1 MPIIQS
7 EISCYPANLLTERAR
22 HETGRRW
29 LIANTLAR
37 QEKSLA
43 RVLLEQKT
51 PFYLPLL
58 SRRLQYRGRQAT
70 SYIPVYP
77 GHVFCFVN
85 DTERSE
91 LWATGR
97 VASVWEVTDQIG
109 LQRDLVQL
117 AAALEEGR
125 FSDVSD
131 GRWLSKFARPDNADP
146 RSSPRPLHAT
156 PALQAP

>member
-1 MPIIQS
+1 MPIIRS
-7 EISCYPANLLTERAR
+7 EISCHPTNLFTDRVRAD
-22 HETGRRW
+22 TGRRW

-43 RVLLEQKT
+43 RALAQQEI

-70 SYIPVYP
+70 SYIPLYP

-85 DTERSE
+85 ETERSE
-91 LWATGR
+91 LWTTGR
-97 VASVWEVTDQIG
+97 VASVWEVTDQFG
-109 LQRDLVQL
+109 LQRDLVQI

-125 FSDVSD
+125 SADVCD
-131 GRWLSKFARPDNADP
+131 GKWLSKFARPENAEP
-146 RSSPRPLHAT
+146 RALPPLHAT
-156 PALQAP
+156 PALQAR

>member
-1 MPIIQS
+1 MPIIRS
-7 EISCYPANLLTERAR
+7 EISCHPANLLNELVRDETERC
-22 HETGRRW
+22 W

-43 RVLLEQKT
+43 RVLVQQEI

-70 SYIPVYP
+70 SYVPLYP
-77 GHVFCFVN
+77 GRVFCFVN

-91 LWATGR
+91 LWATRR
-97 VASVWEVTDQIG
+97 VASVWEVIDQSG
-109 LQRDLVQL
+109 LQRDLMQL
-117 AAALEEGR
+117 SAALEEGR
-125 FSDVSD
+125 FSDVYD
-131 GRWLSKFARPDNADP
+131 GRWLSKFARPENADP